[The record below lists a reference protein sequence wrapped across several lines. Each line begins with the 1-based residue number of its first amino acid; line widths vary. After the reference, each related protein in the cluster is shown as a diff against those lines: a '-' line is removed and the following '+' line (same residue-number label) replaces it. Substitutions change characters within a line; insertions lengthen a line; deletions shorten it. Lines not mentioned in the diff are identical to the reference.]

1 MKRKTMLAWS
11 SGKDSAWALHVLKQN
26 PEIELVGLFSTV
38 NEAFN
43 RVAMHAVRLEL
54 LMKQAQYAG
63 LPMDVIN
70 IPFPCSN
77 QEYKYR
83 MGAFIEK
90 AKEKKIECIAF
101 GDLFLED
108 VRKYREKK
116 LTGTG
121 ITPIFPLWKIPTRT
135 LSKEMIL
142 GGLKAV
148 ITSIDPKLIP
158 PEFIGRQYNQSFLQ
172 QIPDTV
178 DPCGENGEFHTF
190 AFAGTMFTETINIS
204 VGEIVH
210 RDGFVFADVTSN
222 PDKPGKIES
231 A

>member
-1 MKRKTMLAWS
+1 MLAWS
-11 SGKDSAWALHVLKQN
+11 SGKDSAWALHMLRQN
-26 PEIELVGLFSTV
+26 PEIDVVGLFSTV

-54 LMKQAQYAG
+54 LMKQAQSAS
-63 LPMDVIN
+63 LPMDVIH
-70 IPFPCSN
+70 IPYPCTN
-77 QEYKYR
+77 QDYEDR

-90 AKEKKIECIAF
+90 AKAKKIECIAF

-108 VRKYREKK
+108 VRKYREEK
-116 LTGTG
+116 LAGTG
-121 ITPIFPLWKIPTRT
+121 ITPIFPLWGMPTQT
-135 LSKEMIL
+135 LSKEMIDS
-142 GGLKAV
+142 GLKAV

-158 PEFIGRQYNQSFLQ
+158 EEFIGRTYDESFLQ

-190 AFAGTMFTETINIS
+190 AFAGPMFKEPITIS

-210 RDGFVFADVTSN
+210 RDGFVFADIT
-222 PDKPGKIES
+222 
-231 A
+231 

>member
-1 MKRKTMLAWS
+1 MKQKTMLAWS

-26 PEIELVGLFSTV
+26 PEIELVGLFSTI

-54 LMKQAQYAG
+54 LMKQAQFAG
-63 LPMDVIN
+63 LPMDIIN

-77 QEYKYR
+77 QEYEDR
-83 MGAFIEK
+83 MAAFIEK
-90 AKEKKIECIAF
+90 ALEKKIERIAF

-108 VRKYREKK
+108 VRKYREEK
-116 LTGTG
+116 LEGTG
-121 ITPIFPLWKIPTRT
+121 ITPIFPLWGIPTRT
-135 LSKEMIL
+135 LSKEMIW

-148 ITSIDPKLIP
+148 ITSIDPKLMP
-158 PEFIGRQYNQSFLQ
+158 PEFIGKQYNQSFLQ

-190 AFAGTMFTETINIS
+190 AFSGPMFKEPINIT

-210 RDGFVFADVTSN
+210 RDGYVFADILFN
-222 PDKPGKIES
+222 E
-231 A
+231 

>member
-11 SGKDSAWALHVLKQN
+11 SGKDSAWALHMLRQN

-54 LMKQAQYAG
+54 LMKQAQCAG

-70 IPFPCSN
+70 IPFPCTN
-77 QEYKYR
+77 QEYEDR
-83 MGAFIEK
+83 MKSFIEK
-90 AKEKKIECIAF
+90 AKKEKIECIAF

-108 VRKYREKK
+108 VRKYREEK
-116 LTGTG
+116 LAGTG
-121 ITPIFPLWKIPTRT
+121 IAPIFPLWGIPTPT
-135 LSKEMIL
+135 LSKEMIRS
-142 GGLKAV
+142 GLKAV
-148 ITSIDPKLIP
+148 ITSIDPNLIP
-158 PEFIGRQYNQSFLQ
+158 AEFIGRQYNEVFLQ
-172 QIPDTV
+172 QIPETV

-190 AFAGTMFTETINIS
+190 AFAGPMFKEPINIS

-210 RDGFVFADVTSN
+210 RDGFVFADIMSN
-222 PDKPGKIES
+222 E
-231 A
+231 

>member
-11 SGKDSAWALHVLKQN
+11 SGKDSAWALHKLRQN

-54 LMKQAQYAG
+54 LMKQAQCAG
-63 LPMDVIN
+63 LPMDVVN
-70 IPFPCSN
+70 IPYPCSN
-77 QEYKYR
+77 KDYEDR
-83 MGAFIEK
+83 MGVFIEK
-90 AKEKKIECIAF
+90 ALKDKIACIAF
-101 GDLFLED
+101 GDLFLEE
-108 VRKYREKK
+108 VRKYREEK

-121 ITPIFPLWKIPTRT
+121 ITPIFPLWGIPTRA
-135 LSKEMIL
+135 LSNEMIAS
-142 GGLKAV
+142 GLKAV

-158 PEFIGRQYNQSFLQ
+158 EEFIGKQYNESFLR

-190 AFAGTMFTETINIS
+190 AHAGPMFTEPIHIS

-210 RDGFVFADVTSN
+210 RDGFVFADIMAKER
-222 PDKPGKIES
+222 P
-231 A
+231 

>member
-1 MKRKTMLAWS
+1 MKRKTLLAWS
-11 SGKDSAWALHVLKQN
+11 SGKDSAWALHKLRQN

-54 LMKQAQYAG
+54 LMKQAQCAG

-70 IPFPCSN
+70 IPFPCTN
-77 QEYKYR
+77 QEYEDR
-83 MGAFIEK
+83 MKSFSENAM
-90 AKEKKIECIAF
+90 EKKIECIAF

-108 VRKYREKK
+108 VRKYREEK
-116 LTGTG
+116 LAGTG
-121 ITPIFPLWKIPTRT
+121 IEPIFPLWGIPTPT
-135 LSKEMIL
+135 LSKEML
-142 GGLKAV
+142 RSGLKAV

-158 PEFIGRQYNQSFLQ
+158 AEFIGRQYNEVFLQ
-172 QIPDTV
+172 QIPETV

-190 AFAGTMFTETINIS
+190 AFAGPMFTEPINIS

-210 RDGFVFADVTSN
+210 RDGFMFADVVLN
-222 PDKPGKIES
+222 E
-231 A
+231 